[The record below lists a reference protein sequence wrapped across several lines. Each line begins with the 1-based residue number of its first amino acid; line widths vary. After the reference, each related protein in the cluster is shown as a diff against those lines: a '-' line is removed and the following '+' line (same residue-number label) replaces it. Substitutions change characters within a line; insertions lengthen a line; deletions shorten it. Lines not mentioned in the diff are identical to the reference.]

1 MNKKWSDFDELFSVS
16 QSAMDEFF
24 RTQLHTWEDLS
35 RLQSEFANLWL
46 ECLNAQMQ
54 RISSARNLNDIC
66 ATEAGLTTEY
76 SMKFSDNIRKVYE
89 TLLNA
94 QKEFMKCVSTPEALS
109 LPTQKPPVKPE
120 KPGKGKSLEINKDLP
135 RGAAVS

>member
-1 MNKKWSDFDELFSVS
+1 MNKKSGNFDVLFSAN
-16 QSAMDEFF
+16 QSALDEFF
-24 RTQLHTWEDLS
+24 KTQLHTWEDLS

-54 RISSARNLNDIC
+54 RISSVKNLNDIC

-94 QKEFMKCVSTPEALS
+94 QKEYMKCFSAPEALFS
-109 LPTQKPPVKPE
+109 QSPPVKAE
-120 KPGKGKSLEINKDLP
+120 KPGKSKALE
-135 RGAAVS
+135 VS

>member
-1 MNKKWSDFDELFSVS
+1 MSKKYSNIDDLFSANQNAV
-16 QSAMDEFF
+16 DDFF

-35 RLQSEFANLWL
+35 RLQSEFANLWV

-54 RISSARNLNDIC
+54 RISSAKDLNDVC

-94 QKEFMKCVSTPEALS
+94 QKEFMKCVSIPES
-109 LPTQKPPVKPE
+109 LVSQKPPVKQE
-120 KPGKGKSLEINKDLP
+120 KTGKGKALEVN
-135 RGAAVS
+135 

>member
-1 MNKKWSDFDELFSVS
+1 MNIKSSNFDKLFSAN
-16 QSAMDEFF
+16 QNAMDVFF
-24 RTQLHTWEDLS
+24 RTQLHSCDELS
-35 RLQSEFANLWL
+35 KLQSEFANLWL

-76 SMKFSDNIRKVYE
+76 SMKFSDNLRKAYE

-94 QKEFMKCVSTPEALS
+94 QKEYMKCLS
-109 LPTQKPPVKPE
+109 ASETEFSQESPVKPE
-120 KPGKGKSLEINKDLP
+120 KPAKGKAP
-135 RGAAVS
+135 V